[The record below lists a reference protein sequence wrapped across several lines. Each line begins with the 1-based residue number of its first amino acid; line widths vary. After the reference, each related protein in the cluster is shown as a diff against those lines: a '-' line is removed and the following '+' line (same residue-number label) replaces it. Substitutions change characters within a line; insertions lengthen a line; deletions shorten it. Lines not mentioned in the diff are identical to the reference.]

1 MNDQLEF
8 LDLIVSRL
16 DDAGIPYMLTGS
28 MAMSIYAEPRM
39 TRDIDLVV
47 ECSGTDPSLWVSLFS
62 IDCYISEDAVR
73 DALERTGMFNII
85 HLESVA
91 KADFIVR
98 SPTEYRQVEFRRR
111 VGKRIGDRDIQVAS
125 PEDLFLSKLLWW
137 MEGGSEIQRR
147 DLELLLGGPV
157 PLDRKY
163 IEEWAGKLGAGDKL
177 KEIRT

>member
-1 MNDQLEF
+1 MSDQLDF

-28 MAMSIYAEPRM
+28 VAMSIYAEPRM

-47 ECSGTDPSLWVSLFS
+47 ECGGTSASQWVSLFS
-62 IDCYISEDAVR
+62 TDCYISEDAVR

-91 KADFIVR
+91 KADFIIR
-98 SPTEYRQVEFRRR
+98 SPAEYRQVEFRRR
-111 VGKRIGDRDIQVAS
+111 IGKRIGNRDIQVVA
-125 PEDLFLSKLLWW
+125 PEDLFLSKLIWW

-147 DLELLLGGPV
+147 DLKLLLDTAH
-157 PLDRKY
+157 PLDLDY
-163 IEEWAGKLGAGDKL
+163 IEAWAGKLGARDKL
-177 KEIRT
+177 KEIMT